1 MTEQEQVIIEKE
13 HGYKNWRV
21 VQSIELGASAEKI
34 WDVIGGF
41 FTIHEWHPDITELE
55 VLSDQTETREMRRL
69 LTFPGQPKAIEELVM
84 LDNDNFHYRYKWHA
98 GEWGEE
104 IHKYYSDLRV
114 FDVKGG
120 TSIVQWVATFYYK
133 EDAISEFYQRGFD
146 ELLKRFPLK

>member
-1 MTEQEQVIIEKE
+1 MTEQEQ
-13 HGYKNWRV
+13 GYKDWRV
-21 VQSIELGASAEKI
+21 VQSIEVGATAEEV
-34 WDVIGGF
+34 WEVIGGF
-41 FTIHEWHPDITELE
+41 YTIHEWHPDITELE
-55 VLSDQTETREMRRL
+55 VIDDQTKTRQMRRL

-84 LDNDNFHYRYKWHA
+84 MDNDDFHYRYKWHW
-98 GEWGEE
+98 GEWGEA

-114 FDVKGG
+114 FDLKGG

>member
-1 MTEQEQVIIEKE
+1 MEEV
-13 HGYKNWRV
+13 GYKDWRV
-21 VQSIELGASAEKI
+21 VQSVELGASAKEV

-55 VLSDQTETREMRRL
+55 VLKEQTETREIRRL

-84 LDNDNFHYRYKWHA
+84 MDNENFHYRYKWHW
-98 GEWGEE
+98 GQWGEA

-114 FDVKGG
+114 IDLKGG
-120 TSIVQWVATFYYK
+120 TSMVQWVATFYYK

-146 ELLKRFPLK
+146 ELLRRFPVKTTQPV